1 MNQPVNPLIDSRT
14 AWIVACAALAAS
26 SIGFA
31 APLAV
36 VVAMRPITAELDSA
50 RSAVAGVVASSYIGS
65 AFGGILAGWLAGK
78 IGVRRVVLFGA
89 AMMGIG
95 VALASFGGLA
105 GLYVGFGVLAG
116 LLGVA
121 CVGSPL
127 LTYVSLWFEK
137 RRGSAVALISSGQ
150 ALAGALFP
158 PLLQWGVD
166 ALGWRSTLQI
176 FALFIFASV
185 TTLALVFLR
194 PVPIAPPARRA
205 ARTAT
210 VATSATTLGLP
221 PNVLMALLMVA
232 VFCCCVPM
240 AMPMNHVVAYCGDL
254 GFASQAGAAMLSV
267 LLGVAFFARQFWGW
281 LADRV
286 GGWQT
291 LLYSSLVQ
299 ATGLLG
305 YMATTDQTALF
316 LVSAVF
322 GVGLSGLLPSYVLVI
337 RECYTVQESNWR
349 VPTVMF
355 AGFLGMATGG
365 WAPGWLFDQFAS
377 YGPAFTIGMVFNLA
391 NIAVL
396 FLLVIRKHN
405 PFRAIAPVS

>member
-1 MNQPVNPLIDSRT
+1 MSEAMHPLIDSRT
-14 AWIVACAALAAS
+14 AWVVACAALAAS

-36 VVAMRPITAELDSA
+36 VVAMKPIAAELDSA
-50 RSAVAGVVASSYIGS
+50 RAAVAGVVASSYIGS
-65 AFGGILAGWLAGK
+65 AFGGILAGWLAGR

-95 VALASFGGLA
+95 VALASFSGLL
-105 GLYVGFGVLAG
+105 GLYAGFGVLAG
-116 LLGVA
+116 LLGVS

-150 ALAGALFP
+150 AVAGALFP

-166 ALGWRSTLQI
+166 AVGWRSTMLI

-194 PVPIAPPARRA
+194 PVPVAPPIKGGAK
-205 ARTAT
+205 T
-210 VATSATTLGLP
+210 VSVTTRATTLGLP
-221 PNVLMALLMVA
+221 PNLLMVLLMVA

-254 GFASQAGAAMLSV
+254 GFASQTGAAMLSV

-305 YMATTDQTALF
+305 YMATSDQTALF
-316 LVSAVF
+316 FVSAVF
-322 GVGLSGLLPSYVLVI
+322 GVGLSGLLPSYVIVI
-337 RECYTVQESNWR
+337 RECYTIRESNWR

-355 AGFLGMATGG
+355 AGFLGMAAGG

-377 YGPAFTIGMVFNLA
+377 YGPAFTIGMAFNAA
-391 NIAVL
+391 NIVVLL
-396 FLLVIRKHN
+396 FLVSHRHN
-405 PFRAIAPVS
+405 PFRAVAAA